1 MRVLLVSK
9 FLERRG
15 GVETYLYDLG
25 RILSERGVDVQFFGV
40 NTKNRELGN
49 ECGVYAPPIEL
60 GGSQGLAKVK
70 DIGRTINSPDSARAL
85 SKLLDKL
92 EPDVI
97 HFNNI
102 HYHLTPSTIE
112 AAHEYKMRSRKPVGI
127 VMTMHDYHSLL
138 PCDGC
143 MNNASFEVCDQ
154 CIDRKFARCA
164 LRGCTRGGR
173 AKSIVAA
180 AEAMYWNHRHV
191 YRLLDRVICPSDC
204 MRQKFDQVDD
214 FAGRTVHLANFCNV
228 ERSCGI
234 KSNYVL
240 YFGAY
245 HRDKGLATLLD
256 IAERHPEIQ
265 FKCAGRGPLAERMR
279 GIPNVE
285 DLGFN
290 SGKALRRIVG
300 AARLCVVPSEV
311 VENSPFVAL
320 EALCSST
327 PVLGARIGGIPEL
340 VNDGATGELFE
351 FRNAEDFERRLVSL
365 MGDPDRLDRYTK
377 NCASFEPMS
386 QRRYYELLLDVYAEA
401 MKKKE

>member
-25 RILSERGVDVQFFGV
+25 RMLSERGIEVQFFGMD
-40 NTKNRELGN
+40 TKGRELGN
-49 ECGVYAPPIEL
+49 KYGLYASPIEL
-60 GGSQGLAKVK
+60 GGSQGLKKVK
-70 DIGRTINSPDSARAL
+70 DIGRTISSPDNARAL
-85 SKLLDKL
+85 SELLGKF
-92 EPDVI
+92 EPDVV

-112 AAHEYKMRSRKPVGI
+112 AAHQYKRGSSEPVGI

-143 MNNASFEVCDQ
+143 LSNSTYEVCDQ
-154 CIDRKFARCA
+154 CIDRRFARCA

-173 AKSIVAA
+173 AKSIVAT

-191 YRLLDRVICPSDC
+191 YRLLDRVICPSSY
-204 MRQKFDQVDD
+204 MKRKFDMVDD
-214 FAGRTVHLANFCNV
+214 FAGRTVHLTNFCNMK
-228 ERSCGI
+228 RSRSV
-234 KSNYVL
+234 KSDYVL

-245 HRDKGLATLLD
+245 HRDKGVATLLD
-256 IAERHPEIQ
+256 IAERHPEIK
-265 FKCAGRGPLAERMR
+265 FKCAGQGPLAERMR
-279 GIPNVE
+279 DIPNVE

-290 SGKALRRIVG
+290 SGEALRRIVG

-311 VENSPFVAL
+311 VENSPFVVL
-320 EALCSST
+320 EALCAST

-340 VNDGATGELFE
+340 VNEGVTGELFE

-365 MGDPDRLDRYTK
+365 MADPERLDRYAES
-377 NCASFEPMS
+377 CASFEPMS
-386 QRRYYELLLDVYAEA
+386 QQRYCELLMDVYAEA
-401 MKKKE
+401 MKNKE